1 MAYNF
6 GVYSEYVACMIPRLL
21 ALPKRENI
29 LLFGPRNTGKST
41 LIKHLYP
48 KDECLWFDLLDPE
61 QERRFALHPQ
71 EFKKIVENSDKPYV
85 VIDEIQ
91 KTPKIL
97 DVVHMLIESTDKN
110 FIMTGSSARKL
121 KRGAANLLAG
131 RALFYKLHSFSF
143 FEIEEQFNL
152 DDALSWGM
160 LPRVFQS
167 VHKKNF
173 LQTYAHTYLKEEIF
187 AEQLI
192 RGLDPFRR
200 FLELAAQMNGKII
213 NFSKIAQDVGS
224 DDKTIKNYFS
234 ILEDTLIGFFLPSYQ
249 HSFRKRLQV
258 APKFYFF
265 DTGVTR
271 ALANQLS
278 LELLPSTYAYGDCFE
293 QFIILECI
301 KLSDYAQNDFRFNYL
316 RTKDDAEI
324 DLVVERP
331 GKPLLLVEIK
341 STSHITEKDL
351 SSFIQISKDMP
362 NSEAVC
368 LSCDPY
374 QKQFDNVFALPWKD
388 GLRKL
393 FK

>member
-6 GVYSEYVACMIPRLL
+6 GVYSEYVAAMIPRLL
-21 ALPKRENI
+21 QLPKQQSL
-29 LLFGPRNTGKST
+29 LLFGARNTGKST
-41 LIKHLYP
+41 LVKHTFSQ
-48 KDECLWFDLLDPE
+48 DECLWFDLLDPE
-61 QERRFALHPQ
+61 QERRFVLNPQ
-71 EFKKIVENSDKPYV
+71 EFTQIVKSSDKPYV
-85 VIDEIQ
+85 IIDEIQ
-91 KTPKIL
+91 KAPRIL
-97 DVVHMLIESTDKN
+97 DLVHMLIESTAKH
-110 FIMTGSSARKL
+110 FVMTGSSARKL
-121 KRGAANLLAG
+121 KRGSANLLAG
-131 RALFYKLHSFSF
+131 RALFYKLYPFSF
-143 FEIEEQFNL
+143 FEIEAQFRL
-152 DDALSWGM
+152 TDALSWGM
-160 LPRVFQS
+160 LPKVLQS
-167 VHKKNF
+167 AHKKNF
-173 LQTYAHTYLKEEIF
+173 LQTYAHVYLKEEIF
-187 AEQLI
+187 AEQLV

-213 NFSKIAQDVGS
+213 NFSKIANDVGS

-249 HSFRKRLQV
+249 HSFRKRLQG

-278 LELLPSTYAYGDCFE
+278 LELLPSTYTYGDLFE

-331 GKPLLLVEIK
+331 GKPLLLIEIK
-341 STSHITEKDL
+341 STNHITEKDL

-362 NSEAVC
+362 NSEAIC

-374 QKQFDNVFALPWKD
+374 QKQFDHVLAMPWQD
-388 GLRKL
+388 GLRK
-393 FK
+393 FFT